1 LSYTKN
7 ILLLPLLMLFSSLFA
22 SSSGVESF
30 YQIQKLQKQKLS
42 TEHKKSKFS
51 KKVLFLKTGHS
62 IIKNTCSRCHLAPF
76 DTANMYTKKQWN
88 NLFKYKMNKTK
99 FTRDRNLFKNNKF
112 YYVHSRAISRK
123 RKETFINSLR
133 NSSLRGFLLTYC
145 IDSGNSRCLSK

>member
-1 LSYTKN
+1 MFYTKK
-7 ILLLPLLMLFSSLFA
+7 ILLLSLVFFSSLFA
-22 SSSGVESF
+22 SSSGIEAF
-30 YQIQKLQKQKLS
+30 YQKQKLS
-42 TEHKKSKFS
+42 TEHKNTKFS

-62 IIKNTCSRCHLAPF
+62 IIKNQCSRCHITPF

-88 NLFKYKMNKTK
+88 NLFKYRMSQTK

-112 YYVHSRAISRK
+112 YYVHSRAIR
-123 RKETFINSLR
+123 RKESFINSLR